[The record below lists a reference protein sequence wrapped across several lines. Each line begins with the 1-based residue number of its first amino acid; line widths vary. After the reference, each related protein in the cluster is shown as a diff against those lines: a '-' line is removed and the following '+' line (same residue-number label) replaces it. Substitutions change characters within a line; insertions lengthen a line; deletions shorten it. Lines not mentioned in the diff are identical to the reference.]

1 MFGIK
6 VLLDISQNSQ
16 ENTCVRSLFLVADPR
31 PATLLKT
38 LLWRSCFSGNFGKFL
53 KTPFHTEH
61 LRWLLL
67 ELEEKCQNYKALTQ
81 LILRLEYEMSTS
93 VS

>member
-1 MFGIK
+1 MR
-6 VLLDISQNSQ
+6 
-16 ENTCVRSLFLVADPR
+16 ESLFLVADPR

-38 LLWRSCFSGNFGKFL
+38 RLWHSLFLINFGKFL
-53 KTPFHTEH
+53 STPFLTEH

-67 ELEEKCQNYKALTQ
+67 ELEERFQNFKALTQ
-81 LILRLEYEMSTS
+81 LFQRLQYEMSTS

>member
-1 MFGIK
+1 MR
-6 VLLDISQNSQ
+6 
-16 ENTCVRSLFLVADPR
+16 ESLFLVADSR

-38 LLWRSCFSGNFGKFL
+38 RLWDSFFLINFGKFL
-53 KTPFHTEH
+53 RTPFLTEH

-67 ELEEKCQNYKALTQ
+67 ELEERFQNFQALTQ
-81 LILRLEYEMSTS
+81 LFQRLQYEMSTS

>member
-1 MFGIK
+1 MR
-6 VLLDISQNSQ
+6 
-16 ENTCVRSLFLVADPR
+16 ESLFLVADPR

-38 LLWRSCFSGNFGKFL
+38 RLWDSLFFINFGKFL
-53 KTPFHTEH
+53 RTPFLTEH

-67 ELEEKCQNYKALTQ
+67 EPEERFQNFKALTQ
-81 LILRLEYEMSTS
+81 LFQRLQYEMSTS

>member
-1 MFGIK
+1 MR
-6 VLLDISQNSQ
+6 
-16 ENTCVRSLFLVADPR
+16 ESLFLFADPR

-38 LLWRSCFSGNFGKFL
+38 RLWHSFFLINFGKFL
-53 KTPFHTEH
+53 RTRFLTEH

-67 ELEEKCQNYKALTQ
+67 ELEERFQTFKALTQ
-81 LILRLEYEMSTS
+81 LFQRLQYEMSTS